1 MIRTLTRTLIALT
14 VAVAPH
20 VVHAQAHPLVGDW
33 SVSMA
38 AGMKIENGE
47 QTIIRNKGIMN
58 VKVVGDSIIATLTM
72 EPLEGR
78 PARPPSRLAAKIA
91 AGKTTFTAQREAQV
105 NIGGEMQK
113 VMATNTYVFE
123 PSGDTLTGSLASEI
137 PGMAT
142 MGAQPITGTRV
153 KP

>member
-1 MIRTLTRTLIALT
+1 MIRSLIALA

-20 VVHAQAHPLVGDW
+20 VVHAQSHPLVGDW

-38 AGMKIENGE
+38 GGMKIENGE
-47 QTIIRNKGIMN
+47 QTIMMNKGVMN

-72 EPLEGR
+72 EPMEGR
-78 PARPPSRLAAKIA
+78 PVRPPSRLAAKVTM
-91 AGKTTFTAQREAQV
+91 GKITFTAQREASV

-113 VMATNTYVFE
+113 VVATNTYVFD
-123 PSGDTLTGSLASEI
+123 PSGDTLAGSLSSEI
-137 PGMAT
+137 PGVGG

-153 KP
+153 KH